1 MFFKYRFYFVFYL
14 GVLMQP
20 HAYALGQDIL
30 TLQQAQSLALEMDP
44 GSKRFQSLAR
54 SMQEKSV
61 ADAQLPDPQLRVGLL
76 NFPVDTFARDQ
87 EPMTQI
93 QLGFQQ
99 MIPRGDSL
107 NIQSQRSLINARS
120 NEYRADERQ
129 SMLIKQVR
137 LSWLEMYYWLR
148 AEDVVTQ
155 NRELFEQLVEV
166 TQYHYGAGRSNQQD
180 VIRAQLELSRL
191 DDRLLEI
198 KTRQEKARAELAV
211 LTGRKPHS
219 FVLPKELPVI
229 AHDLK
234 LDGLHAK
241 LALHP
246 MLQVARSQV
255 EARQKDVALARE
267 AYKPGWMFGVNYGL
281 RDGRNPNGSERADFV
296 SVGVTVDL
304 PLFREKRQDRR
315 LKASQYQLG
324 ASQQMR
330 DQRYLQLRQELD
342 KAFADWQRLDERQ
355 ALYQQTLIPQAE
367 QNSEASLFAY
377 QNDRTDFPT
386 LMRSRITVLETHLK
400 SIRIH
405 VDRVKAQARVLYF
418 AGEQQ

>member
-1 MFFKYRFYFVFYL
+1 MFFNYRFYIIFFL
-14 GVLMQP
+14 GVSLCTQTF
-20 HAYALGQDIL
+20 AASQDTL
-30 TLQQAQSLALEMDP
+30 TLQQAQSLALEKDP

-61 ADAQLPDPQLRVGLL
+61 ADAQLPDPQLRVGLM

-87 EPMTQI
+87 EPMTQV

-107 NIQSQRSLINARS
+107 NIKSQRTLIKAKA
-120 NEYRADERQ
+120 NEYRADDRE
-129 SMLIKQVR
+129 SMLKKQVR
-137 LSWLEMYYWLR
+137 LSWLELYYWTR
-148 AEDVVTQ
+148 AQEVVTQ
-155 NRELFEQLVEV
+155 NRGLFEQLVEV
-166 TQYHYGAGRSNQQD
+166 TQYHYAAGRSNQQD

-198 KTRQEKARAELAV
+198 KTRQEKAGAELAV
-211 LTGRKPHS
+211 LIGRRLGS
-219 FVLPKELPVI
+219 FVLPKELPII
-229 AHDLK
+229 ANDLN
-234 LDGLHAK
+234 LDDLHAQ

-246 MLQVARSQV
+246 MMQVARSQV
-255 EARQKDVALARE
+255 EAGQKDVALARE

-281 RDGRNPNGSERADFV
+281 RDGQNPNGSDRADFL
-296 SVGVTVDL
+296 SIGVTVDL
-304 PLFREKRQDRR
+304 PLFKEKRQDRR

-330 DQRYLQLRQELD
+330 DQRYLQLQQELD
-342 KAFADWQRLDERQ
+342 KAFADWKRLDERKNF
-355 ALYQQTLIPQAE
+355 YQQNLIPQAA

-400 SIRIH
+400 AIRID
-405 VDRVKAQARVLYF
+405 VDRVKAQAQVLYF